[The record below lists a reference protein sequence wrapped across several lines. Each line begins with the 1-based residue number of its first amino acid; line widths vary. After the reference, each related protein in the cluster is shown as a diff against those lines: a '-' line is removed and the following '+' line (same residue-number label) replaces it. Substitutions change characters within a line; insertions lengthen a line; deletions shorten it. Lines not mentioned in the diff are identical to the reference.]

1 MNISNKIFK
10 TVIIGFGKLG
20 LLHLSQFYA
29 HPNVEVVG
37 ICENEKTMNKVLKKN
52 FKNLKIYNDYK
63 DLVKLEIDFVTVC
76 TPTGAHFEIIK
87 FFLENNI
94 AVFSEKPLS
103 SNYSE
108 ANELQNLSKKRNT
121 LLFVGYMYEFYETFQ
136 KAYDLVINKKILGD
150 IIYSKG
156 EMYVSQI
163 LKKPN
168 NTNWRFIK
176 KKSGGGVLIT
186 QTSHL
191 IYIMQKFFGQHE
203 KCYGF
208 CKSIFSE
215 ENEDYAHL
223 VIRTQ
228 NGVICNIDASWSVI
242 NYRVPELKFFIEGT
256 NGSILINEDK
266 IEMNLKNSF
275 ESFNSGKNIISK
287 MELFK
292 NSYFNVAGNHYARQ
306 TDFFVSLISSGIKYH
321 INLDYSVNVNK
332 IIEEVYNNG

>member
-1 MNISNKIFK
+1 MNINNKIFK

-20 LLHLSQFYA
+20 LLHLSQFSA
-29 HPNVEVVG
+29 HPNVDVVG

-63 DLVKLEIDFVTVC
+63 DLAKLEIDFVTVC

-108 ANELQNLSKKRNT
+108 ANELQNLSKKKNT

-168 NTNWRFIK
+168 KTNWRFIK
-176 KKSGGGVLIT
+176 KK
-186 QTSHL
+186 
-191 IYIMQKFFGQHE
+191 
-203 KCYGF
+203 
-208 CKSIFSE
+208 
-215 ENEDYAHL
+215 
-223 VIRTQ
+223 IR
-228 NGVICNIDASWSVI
+228 
-242 NYRVPELKFFIEGT
+242 RR
-256 NGSILINEDK
+256 
-266 IEMNLKNSF
+266 
-275 ESFNSGKNIISK
+275 SFN
-287 MELFK
+287 
-292 NSYFNVAGNHYARQ
+292 
-306 TDFFVSLISSGIKYH
+306 
-321 INLDYSVNVNK
+321 YSN
-332 IIEEVYNNG
+332 